1 MSVIRALSATDSNE
15 QREDEKLKLEK
26 NFKKSDKKL
35 GDLIERHESD
45 LVEVSNFVC
54 NLITFWNL
62 FAYFQN
68 GYDSKFVFK
77 ITLNVR
83 LRWWIFSMWSQILWR
98 RLVSI

>member
-54 NLITFWNL
+54 NLITFWKFWHIYKTNTIRNL
-62 FAYFQN
+62 F
-68 GYDSKFVFK
+68 
-77 ITLNVR
+77 
-83 LRWWIFSMWSQILWR
+83 LR
-98 RLVSI
+98 